1 MGEMRGKE
9 PQLPAD
15 GIRAAEGAGLSA
27 DDAEVFEQGIAAGRE
42 WARKATQ
49 RTLAWVEENPGS
61 ALLVASGM
69 GFVLGK
75 LLLRRRRFSLEDLTD
90 D

>member
-1 MGEMRGKE
+1 MGEVRGKE

-15 GIRAAEGAGLSA
+15 GIRAAEGSGPAAG
-27 DDAEVFEQGIAAGRE
+27 EVELFEEGIAAGRE

-49 RTLAWVEENPGS
+49 QALAWVEENPGS
-61 ALLVASGM
+61 ALLVAAGA
-69 GFVLGK
+69 GLVLGK
-75 LLLRRRRFSLEDLTD
+75 LLLRRKRFPLEDLID